1 MVSLREEQPFNA
13 VSAYESPVSA
23 GKDGSISHIA
33 AKRLGECVAQY
44 EKEYDMKAQKAW
56 YVSVD
61 GPIESLDSIA
71 EKVTLAGLVKGVN
84 FEVEAAFGTGE

>member
-1 MVSLREEQPFNA
+1 MR
-13 VSAYESPVSA
+13 
-23 GKDGSISHIA
+23 
-33 AKRLGECVAQY
+33 R
-44 EKEYDMKAQKAW
+44 KARKAW

-71 EKVTLAGLVKGVN
+71 EKVTLAGLVEGVN